1 MDRQTDKLLR
11 RYSETLQSLQKE
23 IQALKYSLKKAVS
36 MIVEEDSKID
46 NELLYNILVSMGQN
60 RVEEFYGKDN

>member
-36 MIVEEDSKID
+36 MIVEEDSKVD

>member
-1 MDRQTDKLLR
+1 MDRQTEKLLK
-11 RYSETLQSLQKE
+11 RYSETLQLLQKE
-23 IQALKYSLKKAVS
+23 IQALKFSLKKAVS
-36 MIVEEDSKID
+36 MIVEEDSKVD

>member
-36 MIVEEDSKID
+36 MIGEEDSKID